1 MMILGFWNGVESVF
15 KWCVSFCKEYGLLI
29 IVVGLFVYG
38 TGFLITLVKG
48 VYDNHKELVSLI
60 TERENSAQM
69 FQSACV
75 NDYDSKQKM
84 ESKRSNSS
92 SNDEDVNL
100 SDDKEKIDSRGDS
113 VKIEGDSIINIDSS
127 SQKDRL
133 IE

>member
-1 MMILGFWNGVESVF
+1 MILGFWNGVESVF
-15 KWCVSFCKEYGLLI
+15 KWCVAFCKEYGLLI

-48 VYDNHKELVSLI
+48 VYDNHKELVDLI
-60 TERENSAQM
+60 TNRENSAQM

-84 ESKRSNSS
+84 DSKRVSPS

-100 SDDKEKIDSRGDS
+100 SDDKAKIDSSGDS
-113 VKIEGDSIINIDSS
+113 AKIDGESRINIESS
-127 SQKDRL
+127 SQNDRL

>member
-1 MMILGFWNGVESVF
+1 MILGFWNSIGNVF

-38 TGFLITLVKG
+38 IGFLITLIKG
-48 VYDNHKELVSLI
+48 VYDNHKELVDLI
-60 TERENSAQM
+60 TNRENSAQM

-84 ESKRSNSS
+84 DSKRVSSS

-100 SDDKEKIDSRGDS
+100 SDDMTKIDSMGDS
-113 VKIEGDSIINIDSS
+113 VKIENDSRINIESS
-127 SQKDRL
+127 SQNDRL

>member
-15 KWCVSFCKEYGLLI
+15 KWCVAFCKEYGLLI

-38 TGFLITLVKG
+38 TGFLITLIKG
-48 VYDNHKELVSLI
+48 VYDNHKELVDLI
-60 TERENSAQM
+60 TNRENSAQM

-84 ESKRSNSS
+84 ESKRSNFSS
-92 SNDEDVNL
+92 SDENVNL
-100 SDDKEKIDSRGDS
+100 SDDKIKIDSMGDS
-113 VKIEGDSIINIDSS
+113 AKIEGNSTISIDSS

>member
-1 MMILGFWNGVESVF
+1 MILGFWNSIGNAF

-29 IVVGLFVYG
+29 IVVGLFLYG
-38 TGFLITLVKG
+38 TGFLITLIKG
-48 VYDNHKELVSLI
+48 VYENHKELVDLI
-60 TERENSAQM
+60 TNRENSAQM

-84 ESKRSNSS
+84 DSKRVSPS

>member
-1 MMILGFWNGVESVF
+1 MILGFWNSIGNFF
-15 KWCVSFCKEYGLLI
+15 KWCVFFCKEYGLLI

-38 TGFLITLVKG
+38 TGFLITLIKG
-48 VYDNHKELVSLI
+48 VYENHKELVDLI
-60 TERENSAQM
+60 TNRETSAQM

-84 ESKRSNSS
+84 DSKRVSPS

-100 SDDKEKIDSRGDS
+100 SDDKAKIDSRGDS
-113 VKIEGDSIINIDSS
+113 VKIDGESRINIESS
-127 SQKDRL
+127 SQNDIL

>member
-1 MMILGFWNGVESVF
+1 MILGFWNSIGNAF

-38 TGFLITLVKG
+38 TGFLITLIKG
-48 VYDNHKELVSLI
+48 VYENHKELVDLI
-60 TERENSAQM
+60 TNRENSAQM

-84 ESKRSNSS
+84 DSKRVSPS

-100 SDDKEKIDSRGDS
+100 FDDKAKIDSRGDS
-113 VKIEGDSIINIDSS
+113 VKIDGESRINIESS
-127 SQKDRL
+127 SQNDRL

>member
-1 MMILGFWNGVESVF
+1 MMILGFLNGVESVF
-15 KWCVSFCKEYGLLI
+15 KWCVAFCKEYGLLI

-38 TGFLITLVKG
+38 TGFLITLIKG
-48 VYDNHKELVSLI
+48 VYENHKELVDLI
-60 TERENSAQM
+60 TNRENSAQM

-84 ESKRSNSS
+84 DSKRVSPS

-100 SDDKEKIDSRGDS
+100 SDDKVKIDSRGDS
-113 VKIEGDSIINIDSS
+113 VKIDGESRINIESS
-127 SQKDRL
+127 SQNDRL

>member
-1 MMILGFWNGVESVF
+1 MILGFWNSIGNAF
-15 KWCVSFCKEYGLLI
+15 KWCVSFCKDYGLLI

-38 TGFLITLVKG
+38 IGFLITLIKG
-48 VYDNHKELVSLI
+48 VYENHKELVDLI
-60 TERENSAQM
+60 TNRENSAQM

-84 ESKRSNSS
+84 DSKRVSPS

-100 SDDKEKIDSRGDS
+100 SDDKAKIDSSGDS
-113 VKIEGDSIINIDSS
+113 VKIDGESRINIESS
-127 SQKDRL
+127 SQNGRL

>member
-1 MMILGFWNGVESVF
+1 MILGFWNSIGNAF
-15 KWCVSFCKEYGLLI
+15 KWCVSFCKDYGLLI

-38 TGFLITLVKG
+38 IGFLITLIKG
-48 VYDNHKELVSLI
+48 VYENHKELVDLI
-60 TERENSAQM
+60 TNRENSAQM

-84 ESKRSNSS
+84 DSKRVSPS

-100 SDDKEKIDSRGDS
+100 SDDKAKIDSSGDS
-113 VKIEGDSIINIDSS
+113 VKIDGESRINIESS
-127 SQKDRL
+127 SQNDRL

>member
-1 MMILGFWNGVESVF
+1 MMILGFWNSIVNSF

-38 TGFLITLVKG
+38 TGFLITLIKG
-48 VYDNHKELVSLI
+48 VYENHKELVDLI
-60 TERENSAQM
+60 TNRENSAQM

-75 NDYDSKQKM
+75 NDYDFKQKM
-84 ESKRSNSS
+84 DSKRVSPS

-100 SDDKEKIDSRGDS
+100 SDDKAKIDSRGDS
-113 VKIEGDSIINIDSS
+113 VKIDGESRINIESS
-127 SQKDRL
+127 SQNDRL

>member
-1 MMILGFWNGVESVF
+1 MILGFWNSIGNFF

-38 TGFLITLVKG
+38 TGFLITLIKG
-48 VYDNHKELVSLI
+48 VYENHKELVDLI
-60 TERENSAQM
+60 TNRETSAQM

-75 NDYDSKQKM
+75 ADYDSKQKM
-84 ESKRSNSS
+84 DSKRVSPS

-100 SDDKEKIDSRGDS
+100 SDDKAKIDSRGDS
-113 VKIEGDSIINIDSS
+113 VKIDGESRINIESS
-127 SQKDRL
+127 SQNDRL

>member
-1 MMILGFWNGVESVF
+1 MILGFWNGVESVF
-15 KWCVSFCKEYGLLI
+15 KWCVAFCKEYGLLI
-29 IVVGLFVYG
+29 IVIGLFVYG

-48 VYDNHKELVSLI
+48 VYDNHKELVDLI
-60 TERENSAQM
+60 TNRENSAQM

-84 ESKRSNSS
+84 DSKRVSPS

-100 SDDKEKIDSRGDS
+100 SDDKAKIDSSGDS
-113 VKIEGDSIINIDSS
+113 AKIDGESRINIESS
-127 SQKDRL
+127 SQNDRL